1 MLNLFPFI
9 ILTSDLSIL
18 FLIFLS
24 AAFACIDS
32 REGAKAANVSAFSY
46 NRFCM
51 IARLKGTVIE
61 KSTQRLLLDVGGVGY
76 EVMIPLSTFYE
87 LPEPGKPVS
96 LRIYTH
102 VREDTLA
109 LFGFLTGKE
118 KTVFTHLIQ
127 ISGIGPK
134 MALTILSGA
143 TPAQFRQRILDGD
156 VRALTLIPG
165 IGQKTAQRIIVELR
179 EKIGG
184 PGDQLPEGFETAFSG
199 QLSDEALKALLSL
212 GYRRSEALK
221 ALRKASEQLGADASV
236 EQILKSA
243 LKNM

>member
-1 MLNLFPFI
+1 
-9 ILTSDLSIL
+9 
-18 FLIFLS
+18 
-24 AAFACIDS
+24 
-32 REGAKAANVSAFSY
+32 
-46 NRFCM
+46 M
-51 IARLKGTVIE
+51 IAYLDGIVTYKDPTRV
-61 KSTQRLLLDVGGVGY
+61 LLDLNGVGY
-76 EVMIPLSTFYE
+76 EVFIPLSTYE
-87 LPEPGKPVS
+87 RLPRLNE
-96 LRIYTH
+96 RIKLLTYQH
-102 VREDTLA
+102 IREDIQVLYGFA
-109 LFGFLTGKE
+109 SADEKELFLL
-118 KTVFTHLIQ
+118 LIG